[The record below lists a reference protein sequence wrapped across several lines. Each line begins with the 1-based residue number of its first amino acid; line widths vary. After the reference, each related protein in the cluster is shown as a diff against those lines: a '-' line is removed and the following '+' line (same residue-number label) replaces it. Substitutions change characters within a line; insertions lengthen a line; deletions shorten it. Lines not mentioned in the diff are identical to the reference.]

1 MRARDS
7 RYAYPD
13 TDIIAPRLLSIPHAT
28 SPPVHQALSVS
39 PTNSNMTQNPA
50 KESSLAESK
59 PAEDEPIA
67 DAEEAEEAEEEA

>member
-1 MRARDS
+1 MPS
-7 RYAYPD
+7 
-13 TDIIAPRLLSIPHAT
+13 SIPHAT

-59 PAEDEPIA
+59 PAEDDIVEQL
-67 DAEEAEEAEEEA
+67 EAEEEAALKEAERA